1 MQTVNPATGASAHT
15 DPAPDAMAGHD
26 NADGNITLA
35 TEAVSQLNAYP
46 WLQSVLGCALLLA
59 LAWLGHHL
67 LHRYVLRIVALFT
80 RRLPAAWNAAL
91 VNNQAFERLAPLAPV
106 FIIYHGIALIPHL
119 PAALADFVQRLMVAT
134 LVILCA
140 RVIGTLL
147 NVGHD
152 LYNQHS
158 ISAGRPI
165 KGYVQLLKLIVY
177 LLAGILVIAALA
189 NQSPWFFI
197 SGLGAMTAILM
208 LIFRD
213 TLLSL
218 VAGMQLVNNDLIRVG
233 DWIEM
238 PQLNADG
245 DVIDISLYVVRVRN
259 WDRTITVIPAHKFLE
274 HSFKNWRGM
283 FESGGRR
290 ISRTVWLDMSSV
302 RFLTAEEIERF
313 RRFVLLREY
322 IDGKERELAEW
333 NAANVPADG
342 SDIRANMRYLTNI
355 GTFRA
360 YVTQYL
366 KRHPQIHQDQLML
379 IRQMEPGP
387 QGVGIQIYT
396 FTRDTRWVY
405 YEGIQS
411 DIFDH
416 ILSIVPEFGLRVF
429 QSPSGH
435 DVTEIGAA
443 LQIGRDHPAAGS

>member
-1 MQTVNPATGASAHT
+1 MQAATSGSGTSTMTNDIPAQGDLTV
-15 DPAPDAMAGHD
+15 AGPVAEMLGELSTH
-26 NADGNITLA
+26 
-35 TEAVSQLNAYP
+35 P
-46 WLQSVLGCALLLA
+46 WLQSLIGCTLLLT
-59 LAWLGHHL
+59 LAWLGHYL
-67 LHRYVLRIVALFT
+67 LHRHVLRLVAVIT
-80 RRLPAAWNAAL
+80 RRLPPTWNAAL
-91 VNNQAFERLAPLAPV
+91 INNRAFERLAPLAPV

-119 PAALADFVQRLMVAT
+119 PSALVDFVQRLMVAT
-134 LVILCA
+134 LAVLFA
-140 RVIGTLL
+140 RAASALL
-147 NVGHD
+147 DVGHE
-152 LYNQHS
+152 LYNLRPLSQ
-158 ISAGRPI
+158 GRPI
-165 KGYVQLLKLIVY
+165 KGYVQLLKLIGY

-189 NQSPWFFI
+189 KQSPWYFI
-197 SGLGAMTAILM
+197 SGLGAMTAILL

-238 PQLNADG
+238 PQFNADG

-259 WDRTITVIPAHKFLE
+259 WDRTITVIPTHKFLE

-290 ISRTVWLDMSSV
+290 ISRTVWIDMSSV
-302 RFLTAEEIERF
+302 RFLTQEEIERF
-313 RRFVLLREY
+313 RRFVLLRDY
-322 IDGKERELAEW
+322 IEGKERELAEW
-333 NAANVPADG
+333 NTANVPADG
-342 SDIRANMRYLTNI
+342 ADIRANARHLTNI

-366 KRHPQIHQDQLML
+366 KRHPQIHQEQLML

-387 QGVGIQIYT
+387 QGVGIQVYV

-416 ILSIVPEFGLRVF
+416 ILAIVPEFGLRVF

-435 DVTEIGAA
+435 DVTQVGAA
-443 LQIGRDHPAAGS
+443 LQIGRDPQ